1 MDKDSNGNYLVS
13 LRGPSTTYC
22 VNSTDGAIIWRLSG
36 KYSDFTM
43 GTNASFWYQHNPRY
57 LSDVNTS
64 PFYISVFDNA
74 EGGGAPAEA
83 EARGLILEVDTDAMT
98 AEVYA
103 EYFPSFDNVADSQ
116 GSMTVSGDS
125 VFIGWG

>member
-64 PFYISVFDNA
+64 PLYISVFDNA